1 MARKGKCDFV
11 QDLGRPLPAKVV
23 ATMLGL
29 DLSRLADYRR
39 WTESA
44 IDDEPEKL
52 DAATKQEYAQAQQE
66 RDAFIAD
73 HLKTCRGGG
82 GQSIFDKE
90 AIPHLTDQEAA
101 DVLKLLL
108 VSGHVTTTHL
118 LGNIAVALLQYPDV
132 EKALRADPGLI
143 PTAVEE
149 TLRINAAVQS
159 TLRRPARDVTIAGET
174 IPANEPM
181 LLLLASANHSP
192 DKFPEPERFRLDR
205 KSQPHL
211 SFGKG
216 VHYCLGAR
224 LGRLE
229 AKVVIETM
237 LERLEVIEPVEPL
250 DLIEWDMDNTQMRGP
265 CRLKLN
271 VRAFSRN

>member
-1 MARKGKCDFV
+1 
-11 QDLGRPLPAKVV
+11 
-23 ATMLGL
+23 
-29 DLSRLADYRR
+29 
-39 WTESA
+39 
-44 IDDEPEKL
+44 
-52 DAATKQEYAQAQQE
+52 
-66 RDAFIAD
+66 
-73 HLKTCRGGG
+73 
-82 GQSIFDKE
+82 
-90 AIPHLTDQEAA
+90 
-101 DVLKLLL
+101 
-108 VSGHVTTTHL
+108 
-118 LGNIAVALLQYPDV
+118 
-132 EKALRADPGLI
+132 
-143 PTAVEE
+143 
-149 TLRINAAVQS
+149 
-159 TLRRPARDVTIAGET
+159 
-174 IPANEPM
+174 M

>member
-1 MARKGKCDFV
+1 
-11 QDLGRPLPAKVV
+11 
-23 ATMLGL
+23 MLGL
-29 DLSRLADYRR
+29 DLGRLADYRR
-39 WTESA
+39 WTDSA

-52 DAATKQEYAQAQQE
+52 DAETKQKFAQAQQE
-66 RDAFIAD
+66 RDEFIAD
-73 HLKTCRGGG
+73 HLKTCREGG

-90 AIPHLTDQEAA
+90 VIPHLSDQEAA

-118 LGNIAVALLQYPDV
+118 LGNIALALLQYPDV
-132 EKALRADPGLI
+132 EKALRADPALI
-143 PTAVEE
+143 PAAVEE

-159 TLRRPARDVTIAGET
+159 TLRRPVRDVTISGKT

-192 DKFPEPERFRLDR
+192 DKFPEPERLRLDR
-205 KSQPHL
+205 KAQPHL

-229 AKVVIETM
+229 AKVVIETL
-237 LERLEVIEPVEPL
+237 LERLEVIEPAEPL
-250 DLIEWDMDNTQMRGP
+250 DRIEWDMDNTQMRGP
-265 CRLKLN
+265 SRLKLN
-271 VRAFSRN
+271 VRAFSSN